1 MKYTLY
7 IFIYF
12 VATLFCVKTEAQNLH
27 KKSEQP
33 PSYSPIRGKKHR
45 FYDINKG
52 IFKDVEVS
60 PLGGDLEGFT
70 FFHSAPP
77 APKHEV
83 RAVWL
88 TTISGLDWPKTQAKN
103 ADSRER
109 QKEELCQI
117 LDELQACRINTVVL
131 QTRVRGSVIYP
142 SDIEPWDV
150 CLTGQFD
157 RDPGYD
163 PLAFAIEET
172 HKRGMELHAWM
183 VTVPAFKIENAKKMG
198 KKSLLRTHPELLKKH
213 GEQYYL
219 DPGLPA
225 SSDYLTAL
233 CKEIVSNYD
242 VDGIH
247 FDYIRY
253 PENAGTFNDA
263 ASYKKY
269 GNGEDKRSWRTD
281 NITKMVREAYDAV
294 KALKPWVRVSC
305 SPVGKYKDLSRY
317 SAKGWSALGAVY
329 QDAQGWLQEGIM
341 DMLLPMMYFQGDHFY
356 PFAADWAEHTNGR
369 AVAPGLGIYFLHP
382 KERDWDWGIIQ
393 RELCYIRQMGLG
405 GQAYFR
411 SKFLTDNTKGIY
423 DYLQKDYYPYPAL
436 LPPMTWQSTDL
447 PDAPQLVSRTRIDG
461 INERLEWTAVEGCRY
476 VIYAS
481 SGTPI
486 DTSNPKNIVKV
497 TYETSFTYS
506 LLGAFYHDYHLAVT
520 ALDRYGNESLPLEM

>member
-12 VATLFCVKTEAQNLH
+12 FVTLFCVKAEAQNQH
-27 KKSEQP
+27 KKSDYLP
-33 PSYSPIRGKKHR
+33 KSVTPS
-45 FYDINKG
+45 
-52 IFKDVEVS
+52 
-60 PLGGDLEGFT
+60 LGGDGGGV
-70 FFHSAPP
+70 FFQSAPP

-88 TTISGLDWPKTQAKN
+88 TTIMGLDWPKTQATSEEN
-103 ADSRER
+103 RER
-109 QKEELCQI
+109 QKEELCRI
-117 LDELQACRINTVVL
+117 LDQLQACRINTVVL
-131 QTRVRGSVIYP
+131 QTRIRGSVIYP
-142 SDIEPWDV
+142 SKIEPWDI

-172 HKRGMELHAWM
+172 HKRGMELHAWL
-183 VTVPAFKIENAKKMG
+183 VTVPAFKIVNAKKMG
-198 KKSLLRTHPELLKKH
+198 KRSLFKTHPELLKKH

-233 CKEIVSNYD
+233 CKELVSNYD

-253 PENAGTFNDA
+253 PESPESFADA
-263 ASYKKY
+263 ATFKKY
-269 GNGEDKRSWRTD
+269 GKGQDKRTWRQE
-281 NITKMVREAYDAV
+281 NITRMVREAYEAV
-294 KALKPWVRVSC
+294 KAIRPWVRVSC

-317 SAKGWSALGAVY
+317 SAKGWSALGTVY
-329 QDAQGWLQEGIM
+329 QDAQGWLREGIM

-356 PFAADWAEHTNGR
+356 PFAADWHEHDCGR
-369 AVAPGLGIYFLHP
+369 SVAPGLGIYFLHP
-382 KERDWDWGIIQ
+382 KEKNWDWGIIQ

-411 SKFLTDNTKGIY
+411 SQFLTDNTKGIY

-436 LPPMTWQSTDL
+436 LPPMTWQSTDR
-447 PDAPQLVSRTRIDG
+447 PEAPQLASRERVGGTGERI
-461 INERLEWTAVEGCRY
+461 EWKSETEGCRF

-481 SGTPI
+481 SKTPI
-486 DTSNPKNIVKV
+486 DTSNPANIVKV
-497 TYETSFTYS
+497 TYETNFTYS
-506 LLGAFYHDYHLAVT
+506 LLETYYRNYHLAVT
-520 ALDRYGNESLPLEM
+520 ALDRFGNESQPLEL